1 MAKIKLYIAKA
12 QSNNSGAAKGTAE
25 NPYTEAEYEA
35 MLDNGTWPGGYVQ
48 NLGYCMKE
56 VVISSSYPDSG
67 VIDSDDSLSSDDFD
81 SWDFGSDPLDNSG
94 TGGSGNSNGVTGNNG
109 GHSHGTGTSS
119 NTGGGSGSSGRT
131 LPKEPAIRTPD
142 SLEKAGVRITAK
154 RYILTNNCT
163 VSVFEAQAYGQN
175 GQKLN
180 NSVVKGYFMERPY
193 DAKLAEKSGS
203 KRAIRPGEYNII
215 PKTPGQRYQWYL
227 KGVPGRDGIAI
238 HAGNYAEDSSGCL
251 LPGTSLVKV
260 GDSNY
265 MVQNSTNKLD
275 ALFGLF
281 KMYGAGNISINIIQ

>member
-1 MAKIKLYIAKA
+1 MSFSDLIA
-12 QSNNSGAAKGTAE
+12 TF
-25 NPYTEAEYEA
+25 A
-35 MLDNGTWPGGYVQ
+35 MPGGYVQ

-67 VIDSDDSLSSDDFD
+67 VIDSDDSWSSDDFD

-94 TGGSGNSNGVTGNNG
+94 TGGSGNSNVVTGNNG
-109 GHSHGTGTSS
+109 GPSHRTGTSS
-119 NTGGGSGSSGRT
+119 NTGGGSGSSGKT
-131 LPKEPAIRTPD
+131 LPKEPEIRTPD

-203 KRAIRPGEYNII
+203 KRAIQPGEYNII
-215 PKTPGQRYQWYL
+215 PKTPGQQYQWYL

-260 GDSNY
+260 GDSKY
-265 MVQNSTNKLD
+265 MVQNSKNKLD
-275 ALFGLF
+275 ALYGLF

>member
-25 NPYTEAEYEA
+25 NPYTEAEYEE
-35 MLDNGTWPGGYVQ
+35 MLNNGTWPGGYVQ

-56 VVISSSYPDSG
+56 VVISSSYPS
-67 VIDSDDSLSSDDFD
+67 SSDDLEFSD
-81 SWDFGSDPLDNSG
+81 DAWSSQDFGSSDFGSSDFDSDPLDNSG

-109 GHSHGTGTSS
+109 GPSHGTGTSS
-119 NTGGGSGSSGRT
+119 NTGGGSGSSDST
-131 LPKEPAIRTPD
+131 LPKEPEIRTPH
-142 SLEKAGVRITAK
+142 SLEKAGVLIISK

-203 KRAIRPGEYNII
+203 KRAIQPGEYNII
-215 PKTPGQRYQWYL
+215 QVSQ
-227 KGVPGRDGIAI
+227 V
-238 HAGNYAEDSSGCL
+238 H
-251 LPGTSLVKV
+251 
-260 GDSNY
+260 
-265 MVQNSTNKLD
+265 
-275 ALFGLF
+275 
-281 KMYGAGNISINIIQ
+281 